1 MKPPIWWLFLKL
13 RQTWFKKISKILE
26 EKTMDKKFKYN
37 QRLRVDFKDL
47 KKFMEYKGYHVYR
60 QKNSTHT
67 IFKNDEGKTIPIP
80 YKHGTICQGT
90 VSKILKQMGE
100 DRSELAR

>member
-1 MKPPIWWLFLKL
+1 
-13 RQTWFKKISKILE
+13 
-26 EKTMDKKFKYN
+26 MDEKFKYN
-37 QRLRVDFKDL
+37 QRLRVTFKDL
-47 KKFMEYKGYHVYR
+47 KGFMESKGYYVYR

-67 IFKNDEGKTIPIP
+67 IFKNEAGKTIPIP

-100 DRSELAR
+100 DRSELARYLYE